1 MIRGQLDN
9 IEDMLSTS
17 QPPLLKLLT
26 INLQTSNMFVQSYK
40 HSHTLIQTLFV
51 KHILNNEELYTNTTT
66 DNQTWFVQTPFV
78 ANFFGD
84 HTPSNIKPQTCVCA
98 NYVWNVWGCFFV
110 WQNVWKFLIKL
121 KKMITNMNK
130 WCLRKPCLTV
140 CGDVW
145 NKVGLLSGL
154 LSVSVKLKSS
164 KLLLIRYYYHLSIL
178 WST

>member
-1 MIRGQLDN
+1 MILFWIRIYTRKIKLIWSVVNLTILRTCCQLVIN
-9 IEDMLSTS
+9 PR
-17 QPPLLKLLT
+17 QPPHLSRPLT
-26 INLQTSNMFVQSYK
+26 IKLQTSNMFVQSYK

-98 NYVWNVWGCFFV
+98 NHVWSVWGCFFV

-121 KKMITNMNK
+121 KNMITNMNK
-130 WCLRKPCLTV
+130 
-140 CGDVW
+140 
-145 NKVGLLSGL
+145 
-154 LSVSVKLKSS
+154 
-164 KLLLIRYYYHLSIL
+164 
-178 WST
+178 